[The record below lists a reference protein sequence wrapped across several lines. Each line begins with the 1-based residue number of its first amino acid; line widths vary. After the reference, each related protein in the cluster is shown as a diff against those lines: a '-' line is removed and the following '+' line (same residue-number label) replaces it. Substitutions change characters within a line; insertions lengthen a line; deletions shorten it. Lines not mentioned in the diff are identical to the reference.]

1 MDVDG
6 ESKKLLGLGQ
16 KHLVMGNIP
25 AAVNAFQEAA
35 SLLWVVE
42 CRVFLLG
49 LGFSLAVL
57 MWIMQERLGF
67 LPNIFIIY
75 NATVEGTNCLK
86 SPKSWRVL

>member
-35 SLLWVVE
+35 SLLWVVGGFVYF
-42 CRVFLLG
+42 CRAWFSAWHYWCG
-49 LGFSLAVL
+49 L
-57 MWIMQERLGF
+57 
-67 LPNIFIIY
+67 
-75 NATVEGTNCLK
+75 
-86 SPKSWRVL
+86 

>member
-42 CRVFLLG
+42 CSVHFCRAW
-49 LGFSLAVL
+49 FSAWL
-57 MWIMQERLGF
+57 
-67 LPNIFIIY
+67 
-75 NATVEGTNCLK
+75 
-86 SPKSWRVL
+86 